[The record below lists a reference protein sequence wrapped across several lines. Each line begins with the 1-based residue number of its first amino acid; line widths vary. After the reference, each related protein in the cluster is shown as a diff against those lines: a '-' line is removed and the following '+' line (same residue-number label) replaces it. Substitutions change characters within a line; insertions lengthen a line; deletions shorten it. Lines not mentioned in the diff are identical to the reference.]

1 MTDILN
7 LKYLRVCE
15 ITDSEDLYQITV
27 QGVVES
33 TVCPDCKSGLFGHGS
48 KPQRFMDTPIH
59 GKRVILNIDRKRYR
73 CKECGK
79 TSLETLPEIDA
90 KRQATIRLVKHIEF
104 HCLAKTFADIS
115 REVGVD
121 SKTIRHIFDDYVAR
135 LKETVRFQ
143 TPRIL
148 GIDELKIVG
157 HYRAMLT
164 NVEALSLFDMLP
176 TRNKAD
182 LTPYFKKIPNKE
194 RIEIVTMDMW
204 RPYKQ
209 VVQEQLPGRLIVV
222 DRFHVVRMANNAI
235 EAVRKTIRKGLDTRT
250 RIKLKDDRF
259 VLLSRYSNLD
269 SNQRGKLELWSKQ
282 FPLLGAAYV
291 AKERF
296 HDIYNQSNK
305 RDAMRAAKDWQQSI
319 DPSIAWAFHDLTV
332 ALSNWWDEIFSYYDF
347 PITNGYT
354 ESINNLAKSMN
365 RMGRGYSFEVI
376 RARLLYD
383 NDARKDNLT
392 TIRKKPRRSEVD
404 TSMMAKMT
412 FASITE
418 ADEIIEYGPS
428 ISTLIKKLE
437 SGQFE

>member
-1 MTDILN
+1 
-7 LKYLRVCE
+7 
-15 ITDSEDLYQITV
+15 
-27 QGVVES
+27 
-33 TVCPDCKSGLFGHGS
+33 
-48 KPQRFMDTPIH
+48 
-59 GKRVILNIDRKRYR
+59 
-73 CKECGK
+73 
-79 TSLETLPEIDA
+79 
-90 KRQATIRLVKHIEF
+90 
-104 HCLAKTFADIS
+104 
-115 REVGVD
+115 
-121 SKTIRHIFDDYVAR
+121 
-135 LKETVRFQ
+135 
-143 TPRIL
+143 
-148 GIDELKIVG
+148 
-157 HYRAMLT
+157 
-164 NVEALSLFDMLP
+164 
-176 TRNKAD
+176 
-182 LTPYFKKIPNKE
+182 
-194 RIEIVTMDMW
+194 
-204 RPYKQ
+204 
-209 VVQEQLPGRLIVV
+209 
-222 DRFHVVRMANNAI
+222 MANNAI

-383 NDARKDNLT
+383 NDARKDNRT